1 MILPTCSPLPLDIV
15 IQRQTEDAIAAGRPL
30 PRWGWKAP
38 ASYNG
43 CTGAERIEGWQK
55 VRIAEQLGLLSRG
68 RFCSLCHTARAE
80 QFHAENYLRPIAV
93 KAVCRGCHFRVHRR
107 FVDPSGWRLFLK
119 ERVRAG
125 EWALCLQT
133 MELTRPEI
141 EQVALARD
149 IFAEIKKLRATAI

>member
-93 KAVCRGCHFRVHRR
+93 KAV
-107 FVDPSGWRLFLK
+107 FLK

>member
-55 VRIAEQLGLLSRG
+55 VR
-68 RFCSLCHTARAE
+68 
-80 QFHAENYLRPIAV
+80 
-93 KAVCRGCHFRVHRR
+93 RGCHFRVHRR